1 MSVEAVA
8 WAFKQDIK
16 QSSAKLVLL
25 ALGDFAND
33 EYIAYPSIATLQE
46 KTSCS
51 RQTIINSIEL
61 LIDIELISKVD
72 KEHIAKK
79 YQKNQNCYL
88 LHTNKTSPK
97 NRPVQKL
104 DQSKNL
110 TKGSLKIRPKVVQ
123 KLDPNHHITI
133 NKPSYKEKYKK
144 EKSIQER
151 IEAWKEQARIEI
163 QPSNEQMIFLLLSA
177 NIGQVIILATRSF

>member
-1 MSVEAVA
+1 MSVEAAA

-25 ALGDFAND
+25 ALSDFAND
-33 EYIAYPSIATLQE
+33 EYIAYPSIATLQA

-72 KEHIAKK
+72 NEHIAKK

-88 LHTNKTSPK
+88 ININITS
-97 NRPVQKL
+97 
-104 DQSKNL
+104 
-110 TKGSLKIRPKVVQ
+110 TKKG
-123 KLDPNHHITI
+123 
-133 NKPSYKEKYKK
+133 
-144 EKSIQER
+144 
-151 IEAWKEQARIEI
+151 
-163 QPSNEQMIFLLLSA
+163 
-177 NIGQVIILATRSF
+177 